1 MTSNEDPEP
10 SLKALKK
17 MSIKRQTLEC
27 ATETFESSL
36 EQLQRIKED
45 QDIKINESL
54 NDLQREQEVVRTL
67 LGKKRNSKSKSSET
81 DSDEREV
88 EQIRGW
94 TTADVIRWQQKRGL
108 NKFIFMFQR
117 HHVTGE
123 DLCDLNLPF
132 LNDYEHITVEEREV
146 LLGEIYALLN
156 PKPKCVNQEDL
167 SKIKSPAQREKY
179 LAAIQLAQPVG
190 VILRS
195 SSVQVLATSE
205 HPPTTSSS
213 HSSPAAKPRHKS
225 ESNATSLQFSAK
237 PYDKNSSQISQTCK
251 SPTLSTNLD
260 QKRDSV
266 SSDSNSSTSTE
277 RSTTAKIRGIHSL
290 FESCLKAGTSCIK
303 YIELERQV
311 DGNLSFVLNI
321 NSRGHVTVKSVS
333 DLVQGK
339 LQEGDRV
346 IEVNGKVLGNLS
358 LVQEDVETSLQKLL
372 DRQDSM
378 QLVVVR
384 NIDKQNGS
392 IPESE
397 SIENTNSDE
406 WRWNKMRSL
415 LVKMMN
421 EDTESGW
428 NELEISVQK
437 DQKVT
442 DRYTLESEI
451 KKLKEQIKCLEQ
463 KNENLQQ
470 ELDSKTLDLQ
480 EAEDGRDHAISKLHE
495 VTKERVTKSS
505 RSRGGSEYYSMTME
519 SLNVQSAS
527 KEEVVDCLKEIVK
540 EASRQKWYLD
550 HLISVVIE
558 EAPWMLE
565 EVDADIDSL
574 TITDQSEEF
583 C

>member
-1 MTSNEDPEP
+1 MNSNEEPGP

-17 MSIKRQTLEC
+17 MSIKRQNLER
-27 ATETFESSL
+27 ATESFGSNL
-36 EQLQRIKED
+36 EQLQRINEE
-45 QDIKINESL
+45 QDIKISESL
-54 NDLQREQEVVRTL
+54 NDLQREQEVARAL
-67 LGKKRNSKSKSSET
+67 LGKTENSKRKSTET

-88 EQIRGW
+88 KQIREW
-94 TTADVIRWQQKRGL
+94 STADVIKWQQKRGL

-132 LNDYEHITVEEREV
+132 LDDYEHITVEEREV

-156 PKPKCVNQEDL
+156 PKPKCVSQEDL
-167 SKIKSPAQREKY
+167 SKIKSQAQREKY
-179 LAAIQLAQPVG
+179 LAAIQLAQPAG
-190 VILRS
+190 TILRS
-195 SSVQVLATSE
+195 SSVLVLGSE

-213 HSSPAAKPRHKS
+213 NSSPAVKPRHKS
-225 ESNATSLQFSAK
+225 ESSASSLQFSAK
-237 PYDKNSSQISQTCK
+237 QYDENSSQSSQASK
-251 SPTLSTNLD
+251 SPMLPTNLE

-277 RSTTAKIRGIHSL
+277 RSTTAKKRVPQSL
-290 FESCLKAGTSCIK
+290 FDNCLKSGTSCIK

-321 NSRGHVTVKSVS
+321 NSRGHVTVKSIS
-333 DLVQGK
+333 DVVKGK
-339 LQEGDRV
+339 LQEGDR
-346 IEVNGKVLGNLS
+346 ILEVNGKVLGNLS
-358 LVQEDVETSLQKLL
+358 LVQEDVETSLQMLL

-378 QLVVVR
+378 QLVVIR
-384 NIDKQNGS
+384 NIDKQNGN

-397 SIENTNSDE
+397 NIENTNSDE
-406 WRWNKMRSL
+406 WRWKKMRSL
-415 LVKMMN
+415 LVQMMN
-421 EDTESGW
+421 EEPESSLE
-428 NELEISVQK
+428 ELGIAVQK
-437 DQKVT
+437 DQVIT
-442 DRYTLESEI
+442 DRYTLENEI
-451 KKLKEQIKCLEQ
+451 KKLKEQIKFLEQ

-480 EAEDGRDHAISKLHE
+480 EAEDERDQAISKLHE
-495 VTKERVTKSS
+495 VTKERVTKNS

-519 SLNVQSAS
+519 SLNIQSAS

-550 HLISVVIE
+550 HLISVVID